1 MLFYNLIP
9 KGEALPPPLIT
20 PLKGSPLSQRY
31 ALPALP

>member
-9 KGEALPPPLIT
+9 KGEAASPFGT